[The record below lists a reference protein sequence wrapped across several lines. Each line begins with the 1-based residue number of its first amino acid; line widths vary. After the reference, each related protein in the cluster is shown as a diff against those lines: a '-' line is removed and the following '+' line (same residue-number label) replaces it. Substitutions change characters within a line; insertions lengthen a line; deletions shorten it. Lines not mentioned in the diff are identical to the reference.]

1 MGLILY
7 SCANVEQESPFLACP
22 YLVQEAEMPFCVGDG
37 TAAPLPDELDDGDT
51 VVLVVIV
58 ELLKG
63 AVELLDTPVSLP
75 SPPPR
80 WSALAFDAV
89 FETGGGT

>member
-1 MGLILY
+1 
-7 SCANVEQESPFLACP
+7 
-22 YLVQEAEMPFCVGDG
+22 MPTCVGDG
-37 TAAPLPDELDDGDT
+37 AADPPPDEPDDGD
-51 VVLVVIV
+51 VAVLVGTV

-80 WSALAFDAV
+80 CSALAFWAV
-89 FETGGGT
+89 FERGGGT